1 MRSSFSITL
10 LIFGVCLLDFYVSTE
25 ICSGKEYTV
34 EDADGKFLKCQPCD
48 KCHEGY
54 GLQPKCGSTV
64 QSPVN
69 NTDCKPCRSGTF
81 SIKYDSSPCYQ
92 CQRCAKHEI
101 VTSNCSSQ
109 SNTNCSGTCD
119 SGYYFAKDSSH
130 ACHECSYC
138 CSDEKDEVQP
148 ECVRQGLEARNQH
161 CSRRG
166 DKNCSPEQ
174 STKKTTDNPEK
185 EDKSLAITLGVLGGV
200 LLVAIFIIC
209 EILRRKRRSRSDEGQ
224 IREQAREHET
234 PMIKVVGDAKDATT
248 STLQENGNVANGQD
262 AAALL
267 NSSPSGPAVNPCIAK
282 LNPGYD
288 QSNPGTPRV
297 SPNVTPHHTDDELD
311 AVSDPPNVNRHRV
324 KRQRSRG
331 QIKIVQQPKSQKR
344 TEGSRVEFT
353 CKCNVQEKYEVCYQ
367 WFKDGTELQE
377 RNTCSLVLDPVRMRD
392 SGCYSCLVTRVED
405 ENENI
410 TSDRAV
416 LEVVPRG
423 GMRFKYLRE
432 VDLNIRDDIAIL
444 LQKKSCGTGGCWE
457 MADKYGM
464 EEHKITGLDIKIDPG
479 RWFLEFLLATN
490 PDLTVYSFC
499 KKLKEDNMK
508 RFDIVKVLEGHL
520 SIKKEST

>member
-331 QIKIVQQPKSQKR
+331 QIKIVQQPESQKQ
-344 TEGSRVEFT
+344 TEGLRVEFT
-353 CKCNVQEKYEVCYQ
+353 CKCMVQENYEVGYQ
-367 WFKDGTELQE
+367 WFKDGMELQGQ
-377 RNTCSLVLDPVRMRD
+377 NTCSLVLNSVEMRD
-392 SGCYSCLVTRVED
+392 FGCYRCQVTRVGD
-405 ENENI
+405 ESQPV
-410 TSDRAV
+410 TSDPAF
-416 LEVVPRG
+416 LEVDPRG
-423 GMRFKYLRE
+423 GMRRKYLRE
-432 VDLNIRDDIAIL
+432 VDLNIRDEIATHL
-444 LQKKSCGTGGCWE
+444 ENQSHVLGGWRKL
-457 MADKYGM
+457 AAKYKM
-464 EEHKITGLDIKIDPG
+464 EDHLIGGLANVRQPG
-479 RWFLEFLLATN
+479 REVMEFLRASK

-499 KKLKEDNMK
+499 KTLKEKDMK
-508 RFDIVKVLEGHL
+508 RFDIVKVLEGYL